1 MKVRYSETALR
12 ELDEIFAYIHERN
25 RPAAVAVVDR
35 IERLTSLIG
44 ELPFIGHLTDE
55 EGVRMMP
62 AVRYPFL
69 IFYAVN
75 DVADEVVILHVR
87 HAARLWPWEGREETS
102 DG

>member
-1 MKVRYSETALR
+1 MKVRYSKTALR

-25 RPAAVAVVDR
+25 RSAAAAVVDR
-35 IERLTSLIG
+35 IERLGSLIG

-62 AVRYPFL
+62 VVRYPFL

-75 DVADEVVILHVR
+75 DKADEVVILHVR
-87 HAARLWPWEGREETS
+87 HAARLRPWEGETS